1 MFKRL
6 FKSFKSFFKNDDD
19 SHLVDNF
26 NKIKDC
32 IRTKGNTE
40 NNNYYT
46 LYIHDYQTLN
56 SEQINDII
64 RVNPTFVTTDKI
76 LVELICFNVSNDN
89 VMVFVENCK
98 TGIYEFITIDAKL
111 YNILGWKVNDNN
123 ASPSNN

>member
-46 LYIHDYQTLN
+46 LYIHGYQTLN

-64 RVNPTFVTTDKI
+64 RVNPTFVVTDKI
-76 LVELICFNVSNDN
+76 LVELICFNVSDDN
-89 VMVFVENCK
+89 VMAFVENCK

-111 YNILGWKVNDNN
+111 YNILGWKINDNKN
-123 ASPSNN
+123 CN